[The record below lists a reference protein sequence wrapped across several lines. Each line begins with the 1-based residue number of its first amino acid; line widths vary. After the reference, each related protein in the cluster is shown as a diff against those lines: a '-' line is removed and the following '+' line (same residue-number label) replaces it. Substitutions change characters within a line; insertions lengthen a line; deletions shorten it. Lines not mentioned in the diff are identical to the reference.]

1 MGLEVVMVSFVIY
14 INICKFLIINVSKS
28 LYSTSEGIAFFLSL
42 MHGITRIYIQGNIII
57 GGTKWGCLEATADWR
72 ALPKKAV
79 YWKIFHWL

>member
-1 MGLEVVMVSFVIY
+1 
-14 INICKFLIINVSKS
+14 
-28 LYSTSEGIAFFLSL
+28 

>member
-1 MGLEVVMVSFVIY
+1 MSVKVCTPHLRE
-14 INICKFLIINVSKS
+14 LH
-28 LYSTSEGIAFFLSL
+28 FFLSL